1 MSDHS
6 LEARVE
12 TLETTVAYQD
22 KTIEDLSTALAA
34 QFKEIEVLK
43 QHLARL
49 GEKVED
55 ITAQPALTPER
66 EPPPP
71 HY

>member
-1 MSDHS
+1 MTDKS
-6 LEARVE
+6 LEERVE

-22 KTIEDLSTALAA
+22 KTIDDLNAALEA
-34 QFKEIEVLK
+34 QFKEIEAIK
-43 QHLARL
+43 RHLARL
-49 GEKVED
+49 GEQMQD
-55 ITAQPALTPER
+55 ISSHPALTPER